1 MTDEREALRDLVD
14 NTLAVLIEGPYLHD
28 DYTERIMA
36 AADAYGDARE
46 LKGHVKACQRVGPR
60 KLVAQETP
68 PACGDGWH
76 CDKAPIKEGASEH
89 GDGR

>member
-1 MTDEREALRDLVD
+1 MTDERDKL
-14 NTLAVLIEGPYLHD
+14 
-28 DYTERIMA
+28 ERLQVPCFPVPQTHWDKVMV